1 MTEEQFNKRYDVF
14 HSKLVANADYDGCFE
29 MPKIRTSNQIPN
41 NVMLFSRAVSE
52 KCKDFNCWVIFY
64 EHDCNFIRLWNNPQ
78 KYLNRLKRFNGVI
91 SPDFSL
97 YRNMPLVMQMWNTY
111 KGRAIAAWLQD
122 NGIEVIPNVRW
133 NDERTFDFCFD
144 GIERNSTVSIGTHG
158 CIWNKADRTYFKN
171 GLAKMVGVLNPK
183 NIIVYGRN
191 PDDIFAE
198 YKNRGINIIAFESEL
213 AKSRKQVTA

>member
-1 MTEEQFNKRYDVF
+1 
-14 HSKLVANADYDGCFE
+14 
-29 MPKIRTSNQIPN
+29 
-41 NVMLFSRAVSE
+41 
-52 KCKDFNCWVIFY
+52 
-64 EHDCNFIRLWNNPQ
+64 
-78 KYLNRLKRFNGVI
+78 
-91 SPDFSL
+91 
-97 YRNMPLVMQMWNTY
+97 MQMWNTY

-158 CIWNKADRTYFKN
+158 CIGNKADRTYFKN